1 MHEIGGWYEAM
12 RKLYEKIKI
21 NNLNSTDAKFVS
33 VIALRWEDSS
43 YLYSEV
49 KLMVSFLGLQE
60 EKMVLVMILF
70 LFHRVIKKLF
80 GQMNH
85 DKKILIDHRYQ
96 AFKKIAK
103 LHLKNN

>member
-1 MHEIGGWYEAM
+1 M

-43 YLYSEV
+43 LSIFRGEINGFISWPPRGENGFGYDPFFIPSGY
-49 KLMVSFLGLQE
+49 
-60 EKMVLVMILF
+60 
-70 LFHRVIKKLF
+70 KKTF